1 MIWNL
6 HLKYSIEN
14 QAKSLNVNP
23 ISSNY
28 GWNTKLNKH
37 HASSLPPDPPYS
49 FQTNIDISVL
59 NWLYCAQTHF
69 VLISWTKNLFPL
81 CNFNL
86 FLYQAM
92 QWLGFSSFFL
102 WCWENAKDAEARK
115 NVHRRNENGNS
126 NMREFK
132 KVSPLLPP
140 LPSSQCNRKMWK
152 TFPFIPLFV
161 CIQHAHYKKNGN
173 RKTIKARN
181 YYMWQGFCVCR
192 FLFADFCA

>member
-6 HLKYSIEN
+6 HWKYSIEN
-14 QAKSLNVNP
+14 QAKSLDVNP

-86 FLYQAM
+86 FFIPGDAM
-92 QWLGFSSFFL
+92 AGFFFFLPLMLRECKRCRSEKKCAPSKRKRKFKHEGIQEGFS
-102 WCWENAKDAEARK
+102 
-115 NVHRRNENGNS
+115 
-126 NMREFK
+126 
-132 KVSPLLPP
+132 PP
-140 LPSSQCNRKMWK
+140 PPSSQCNRKMWK